1 MAKESTEE
9 RQERTQSAT
18 SPEELEKL
26 AADEDGSV
34 RSGVAYN
41 PNTPAS
47 ALEKLAADEDEDVR
61 MAEFPMMSLVN
72 DFETRVRILSNRLR
86 RATDMDE
93 LIQKVYEYG
102 KNQPR
107 EQLDGRTHIGTLC
120 YEKETEDLIVVGR
133 KGPSTWIGK
142 YIAKLYPGKRIKVSW
157 LSLDWER
164 GKVIYC
170 YDEIKQEIE
179 EETYR

>member
-1 MAKESTEE
+1 M
-9 RQERTQSAT
+9 RPQ
-18 SPEELEKL
+18 
-26 AADEDGSV
+26 
-34 RSGVAYN
+34 N
-41 PNTPAS
+41 
-47 ALEKLAADEDEDVR
+47 VR

-107 EQLDGRTHIGTLC
+107 EQLDGRTDIETLC
-120 YEKETEDLIVVGR
+120 YERETEDLIVVGR
-133 KGPSTWIGK
+133 KGPSTWIGE